1 MQPHRQI
8 DRQTD
13 RPTYTD
19 RRTDSHAVAYDEQ
32 DANCNADHCSQYN
45 DGCQQPRV
53 YFQWT
58 SLSPTEWWHP
68 ALIHISVQLLNQWIR
83 IPSGSIQIG
92 CVHTSIF
99 RTRER
104 RIRDGH
110 SATTLLVQA
119 SNQQLWEFSDL
130 RTTGNMCMAC
140 HGKVELNLV
149 TSHVGSTWYQSC
161 WEYHTARSNNVGIL
175 YKNKASQ

>member
-104 RIRDGH
+104 CIRDGH
-110 SATTLLVQA
+110 SATTLWVQA
-119 SNQQLWEFSDL
+119 SNQQLWEFS
-130 RTTGNMCMAC
+130 
-140 HGKVELNLV
+140 HLNNRKRVYGLSWQVRAQPV
-149 TSHVGSTWYQSC
+149 TSHEHTWHQSC
-161 WEYHTARSNNVGIL
+161 WESHSTLQQCWHSL
-175 YKNKASQ
+175 